1 MIKADRETPKLW
13 RIIAFPR
20 TNRCCETRALMT
32 THQPNSSLDTLH
44 HQRAPAAAQPLAD
57 ALDAPHKT
65 FTTRTGRRLA
75 YYADGPAAGTP
86 LVLIHSI
93 NAAPSSYEL
102 KPLFDHY
109 RAHRPVYSLDLPG
122 FGQSERP
129 AGPYT
134 PQIFADAI
142 SDFLTRVVA
151 QPAAVVAL
159 SLSAEFAARAAADL
173 ADRIVSLVLI
183 SPTGFSRRPLPSAAV
198 ARGVHRVLT
207 TPGLSQWL
215 YGLVASRPSIRYFLN
230 KSFTTKAP
238 DGLIDYAY
246 ATSHQPGAR
255 HAPLYFLSTQLFTP
269 QAADRLYA
277 GLRDLPV
284 LVIADRDPYVDFAA
298 LPDFVAAHPNWRHE
312 TLAPHRGLPHWEHP
326 AATRAV
332 LDRFWNRRVFPIPA

>member
-1 MIKADRETPKLW
+1 
-13 RIIAFPR
+13 
-20 TNRCCETRALMT
+20 MT
-32 THQPNSSLDTLH
+32 TDQSNSSLGELRR
-44 HQRAPAAAQPLAD
+44 QRTPAAVQPLAD
-57 ALDAPHKT
+57 ALDAPRKT
-65 FTTRTGRRLA
+65 FTTRAGQRLA
-75 YYADGPAAGTP
+75 YYADGPASGAP

-93 NAAPSSYEL
+93 NAAPSSYEM

-109 RAHRPVYSLDLPG
+109 RTQRPVYSLDLPG

-134 PQIFADAI
+134 PNLFSDAI
-142 SDFLTRVVA
+142 SDFLTQVVT

-159 SLSAEFAARAAADL
+159 SLSAEFTARAVAAVPDL
-173 ADRIVSLVLI
+173 VASLVLI

-215 YGLVASRPSIRYFLN
+215 YDLVASRPSIRFFLN

-238 DGLIDYAY
+238 DDLIDYAY

-277 GLRDLPV
+277 GLKDLPV

-298 LPDFVAAHPNWRHE
+298 LPDFVAAHPNWQHE
-312 TLAPHRGLPHWEHP
+312 TLAPHLGLPHWEHP
-326 AATRAV
+326 AATRAA
-332 LDRFWNRRVFPIPA
+332 LDRFWNQRAFSIPA

>member
-1 MIKADRETPKLW
+1 
-13 RIIAFPR
+13 
-20 TNRCCETRALMT
+20 MT
-32 THQPNSSLDTLH
+32 TDQSNSSLGDLR
-44 HQRAPAAAQPLAD
+44 HQRTPATVHPLAD
-57 ALDAPHKT
+57 ALDAPRKT
-65 FTTRTGRRLA
+65 FSTRAGQRLA
-75 YYADGPAAGTP
+75 YYVDGPAAGTP

-93 NAAPSSYEL
+93 NAAPSSYEM

-109 RAHRPVYSLDLPG
+109 RAQRPVYSLDLPG

-134 PQIFADAI
+134 PGLFADAI
-142 SDFLTRVVA
+142 GDFLTQVVA

-159 SLSAEFAARAAADL
+159 SLSAEFTARAAAAVPDL
-173 ADRIVSLVLI
+173 VASLVLI
-183 SPTGFSRRPLPSAAV
+183 SPTGFSRRPLPSAAA

-215 YGLVASRPSIRYFLN
+215 YDLVASRPSIRYFLN

-238 DGLIDYAY
+238 DDLIDYAY

-277 GLRDLPV
+277 GLKDLPV

-312 TLAPHRGLPHWEHP
+312 TLAPQLGLPQWEHP

-332 LDRFWNRRVFPIPA
+332 LDRFWNQRAFPIPA